1 MQNRYSDLATRLTR
15 HVTAPGI
22 TPSPVKQVNLIYTT
36 EHHGRTPVLY
46 QPRMIVILQGHKVGY
61 LADQVFRYDPNH
73 YLLMT
78 LPLPCECECFASP
91 EQPLIGFT
99 IEIDLV
105 TLQELLLELGDALP
119 APAPQ
124 KSGVLSVPLS
134 ETMFCTAERLI
145 ELMDNPLH
153 AKVLGPQTVREMLF
167 HALTE
172 GGGPALQALANR
184 HNHVGQIARVL
195 RMIESRYADNLTMEE
210 LAREVNMS
218 VSAFHH
224 HFKAVTATSPLQ
236 YIKSFRLHK
245 ARMMMLHDGV
255 KAGTAAARVG
265 YESNSQFSRE
275 YKRFF
280 GSTPTDQASRFR
292 DGQLRIIEG

>member
-1 MQNRYSDLATRLTR
+1 
-15 HVTAPGI
+15 
-22 TPSPVKQVNLIYTT
+22 
-36 EHHGRTPVLY
+36 
-46 QPRMIVILQGHKVGY
+46 
-61 LADQVFRYDPNH
+61 VFRYDPNH

-91 EQPLIGFT
+91 EQPLIGFS
-99 IEIDLV
+99 IEINMV

-124 KSGVLSVPLS
+124 KSGVHSVPLS
-134 ETMFCTAERLI
+134 EAMFCAAERLI
-145 ELMDNPLH
+145 DLMDNPLH

-224 HFKAVTATSPLQ
+224 HFKAVTSTSPLQ

-245 ARMMMLHDGV
+245 ARLMMLHDGI
-255 KAGTAAARVG
+255 KAGAAAAKVG

-275 YKRFF
+275 YKRYF

>member
-1 MQNRYSDLATRLTR
+1 MDK
-15 HVTAPGI
+15 P
-22 TPSPVKQVNLIYTT
+22 
-36 EHHGRTPVLY
+36 HHAR
-46 QPRMIVILQGHKVGY
+46 
-61 LADQVFRYDPNH
+61 
-73 YLLMT
+73 
-78 LPLPCECECFASP
+78 
-91 EQPLIGFT
+91 
-99 IEIDLV
+99 
-105 TLQELLLELGDALP
+105 
-119 APAPQ
+119 
-124 KSGVLSVPLS
+124 
-134 ETMFCTAERLI
+134 
-145 ELMDNPLH
+145 
-153 AKVLGPQTVREMLF
+153 VLGPQTVREMLF
-167 HALTE
+167 YALHE

-195 RMIESRYADNLTMEE
+195 RMIEARYADTLTMEE

-245 ARMMMLHDGV
+245 ARMMMLHDGI
-255 KAGTAAARVG
+255 KAGAAAARVG

-292 DGQLRIIEG
+292 EGQLHIIEG

>member
-1 MQNRYSDLATRLTR
+1 MPNRYRDLAAKVIR

-22 TPSPVKQVNLIYTT
+22 TPSPIDQVNVIYTT

-78 LPLPCECECFASP
+78 LPLPCECESFASP
-91 EQPLIGFT
+91 EQPLVGFS
-99 IEIDLV
+99 IEIDMV
-105 TLQELLLELGDALP
+105 TLQALLLELGDALP
-119 APAPQ
+119 AAPLQ
-124 KSGVLSVPLS
+124 QSGVHSVPLS
-134 ETMFCTAERLI
+134 QAMFCAAGRLI
-145 ELMDNPLH
+145 DLMDNPLH

-167 HALTE
+167 YALTE

-245 ARMMMLHDGV
+245 ARMMMLHDGI

>member
-1 MQNRYSDLATRLTR
+1 M
-15 HVTAPGI
+15 
-22 TPSPVKQVNLIYTT
+22 
-36 EHHGRTPVLY
+36 
-46 QPRMIVILQGHKVGY
+46 
-61 LADQVFRYDPNH
+61 
-73 YLLMT
+73 
-78 LPLPCECECFASP
+78 
-91 EQPLIGFT
+91 
-99 IEIDLV
+99 
-105 TLQELLLELGDALP
+105 
-119 APAPQ
+119 
-124 KSGVLSVPLS
+124 
-134 ETMFCTAERLI
+134 
-145 ELMDNPLH
+145 
-153 AKVLGPQTVREMLF
+153 
-167 HALTE
+167 
-172 GGGPALQALANR
+172 QALANR

-195 RMIESRYADNLTMEE
+195 RMIEQRYADNLTMEE

-245 ARMMMLHDGV
+245 ARLMMLHDGI
-255 KAGTAAARVG
+255 KAGAAAARVG